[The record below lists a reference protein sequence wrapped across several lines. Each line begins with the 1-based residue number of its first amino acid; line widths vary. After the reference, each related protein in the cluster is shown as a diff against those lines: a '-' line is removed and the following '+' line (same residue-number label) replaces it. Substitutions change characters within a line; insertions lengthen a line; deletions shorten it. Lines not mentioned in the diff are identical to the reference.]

1 MLQIY
6 YFTAKW
12 CGPCRAFGPIV
23 DQVKSEFPNVNI
35 TKLDVDSHQDMVSK
49 YEINSVPKLV
59 FEKGG
64 RVVDVRTGAMSKSA
78 LESIIRSFT
87 LAS

>member
-6 YFTAKW
+6 YFTATW

-35 TKLDVDSHQDMVSK
+35 TKLDVDSGIRSK
-49 YEINSVPKLV
+49 HEINSVPTLV

-64 RVVDVRTGAMSKSA
+64 MVVDVRTGAMSKSA
-78 LESIIRSFT
+78 LETIIRSH
-87 LAS
+87 A